1 MARLNFVQAVNKAP
15 KPVQP
20 VVDKVELPNPL
31 EILIPEYKE
40 NKTQEDKIKKVV
52 AEYNKKI
59 KEELDTQGITEYSAG
74 GWVAK
79 VTTTEKSEFNELQA
93 IEILRDQLN
102 PELFNEVVK
111 TTEYI
116 DNDALERMIYQKT
129 VDATLLAPCTIPKAP
144 TITLRISKSK

>member
-1 MARLNFVQAVNKAP
+1 MARRNFVQAVNKAP
-15 KPVQP
+15 TPVQP
-20 VVDKVELPNPL
+20 VAEKVESPNPL
-31 EILIPEYKE
+31 ETLIPEYKE

-74 GWVAK
+74 GWTAK
-79 VTTTEKSEFNELQA
+79 VTTTEKSDFNELQA
-93 IEILRDQLN
+93 IEILRNQLN

-116 DNDALERMIYQKT
+116 DNEVLERMLYQKT
-129 VDATLLAPCTIPKAP
+129 VDATLLAPCTTQKEP